1 MGIGKQVYIERPV
14 YELHCK
20 SMATRVCLG
29 MVLVVGRAETLKLK
43 ANVRLQKQKQS
54 TGGG

>member
-1 MGIGKQVYIERPV
+1 
-14 YELHCK
+14 
-20 SMATRVCLG
+20 
-29 MVLVVGRAETLKLK
+29 MVLVVVGRAETLKLK